1 MTGMEIIISKNV
13 LLAIVLAPLLG
24 SIVAGLFG
32 RQVGRTGAHWVTIL
46 GVAVSCALSGWVLY
60 QLVGGAAPFNENVYT
75 FFQIGNYSGHVG
87 FMIDKL
93 TAMMMVVVTF
103 VSLLV
108 HVYTI
113 GYMADDPGYQ
123 RFFSYISL
131 FTFSMLM
138 LVMSNNFL
146 QLFFGWEA
154 VGLVSY
160 LLIGFWFKR
169 PSAIFA
175 NLKAFLVNR
184 VGDFGFLLGIAA
196 VLFWFGTLDYATV
209 FANAPML
216 KGVTATIITGHPW
229 EVATIICICL
239 FIGAMGKSA
248 QVPLHVWLPDSMEGP
263 TPISALIHAATM
275 VTAGIFMV
283 ARMSPLFE
291 MSETALNFVLFIGA
305 TTAFFTGLIGI
316 VQNDIKRVVAY
327 STLSQLGYMTVAL
340 GVSAYSA
347 AIFHLMTHAFFKAL
361 LFLGA
366 GSVIIALHHEQDMR
380 KMGGLRKYMPIT
392 FITMWIGTLAL
403 VGTPFFSGFYSK
415 DTIIEA
421 AAHHAHEAHTW
432 VATYGYWAVLG
443 GVFVT
448 SFYSFRLLY
457 LTFHGK
463 ERFRDSHDDHG
474 HGHEAHAHDDHAHDD
489 HGHGAHEPHESPW
502 VVTVPLI
509 LLAIPSIAIGFFTIG
524 PMLFGTD
531 WMGHHAAASVPGQA
545 LTFFS
550 GAIDFMD
557 PARDTVMALKEEF
570 HGPFKFALHGMTALP
585 FWLALAGFLAATGLY
600 IFASPELP
608 ARMRHSKVGAFL
620 ANILDKKYWMD
631 TLWIGGFAGG
641 GVALGDL
648 SNAIDS
654 KVIDGVAVN
663 GSAKLVDMAANLLRR
678 TQSGFLYHY
687 AFAMILGLIALL
699 AVLIKFWQ

>member
-1 MTGMEIIISKNV
+1 MPGMEHSISATV
-13 LLAIVLAPLLG
+13 LLAIALAPLLG
-24 SIVAGLFG
+24 AIVAGLF
-32 RQVGRTGAHWVTIL
+32 RNLVGRRGSHLVTIAS
-46 GVAVSCALSGWVLY
+46 VALSCALSCWVLW
-60 QLVGGAAPFNENVYT
+60 QLVGQGAAPFNQNVYT
-75 FFQIGNYSGHVG
+75 WFEVGAYQAHVG

-93 TAMMMVVVTF
+93 AAMMMVVVTF

-113 GYMADDPGYQ
+113 GYMAEDPGYQ

-138 LVMSNNFL
+138 LVMSNNFM

-169 PSAIFA
+169 PTAIFA

-184 VGDFGFLLGIAA
+184 VGDFGFILGIAA

-209 FANAPML
+209 FANAP
-216 KGVTATIITGHPW
+216 TIAGLTVPVFSGHEW
-229 EVATIICICL
+229 SVATLICICL

-291 MSETALNFVLFIGA
+291 LSQTALDFVLFIGA

-347 AIFHLMTHAFFKAL
+347 AVYHLMTHAFFKAL

-366 GSVIIALHHEQDMR
+366 GSVIIAMHHEQDMR
-380 KMGGLRKYMPIT
+380 RMGGLRKIMPVT
-392 FITMWIGTLAL
+392 FWTMLVGTLAL
-403 VGTPFFSGFYSK
+403 VGTPFFAGFYSK

-421 AAHHAHEAHTW
+421 AAEHAHEAHNW
-432 VATYGYWAVLG
+432 IASYGYWTVLLG
-443 GVFVT
+443 AFVT

-457 LTFHGK
+457 MTFAGEARWKHA
-463 ERFRDSHDDHG
+463 DAHHDAAD
-474 HGHEAHAHDDHAHDD
+474 AHDDHAHDD
-489 HGHGAHEPHESPW
+489 HGHGHEPHESPW
-502 VVTVPLI
+502 VVTLPLV
-509 LLAIPSIAIGFFTIG
+509 LLAIPSLAIGFLTAG

-531 WMGHHAAASVPGQA
+531 MLGHAKQLP
-545 LTFFS
+545 FFL
-550 GAIDFMD
+550 GAIDV
-557 PARDTVMALKEEF
+557 PAARDVVAKIAEEGW
-570 HGPFKFALHGMTALP
+570 HGPVAFALHGFKAP
-585 FWLALAGFLAATGLY
+585 AFWLALAGFLLATAMYWWKPELATRARR
-600 IFASPELP
+600 IFALP
-608 ARMRHSKVGAFL
+608 VR
-620 ANILDKKYWMD
+620 ILEKKYWAD
-631 TLWIGGFAGG
+631 DLWIGGFAGG
-641 GVALGDL
+641 GLRLGRI
-648 SNAIDS
+648 SRGIDE
-654 KVIDGVAVN
+654 KLVDGVVVN
-663 GSAKLVDMAANLLRR
+663 GSARLVDLFAGLLRR
-678 TQSGFLYHY
+678 TQSGYLYDY

-699 AVLIKFWQ
+699 GAILMFWH

>member
-1 MTGMEIIISKNV
+1 MVISKTHLLLVV
-13 LLAIVLAPLLG
+13 LLPLLG
-24 SIVAGLFG
+24 SVIAGLFG
-32 RQVGRTGAHWVTIL
+32 RKVGRAGAHTATIL
-46 GVAVSCALSGWVLY
+46 GVAASFALSAHVMW
-60 QLVGGAAPFNENVYT
+60 QLLQGAAPFNENVYT
-75 FFQIGNYSGHVG
+75 FFQVGGIDAHVG
-87 FMIDKL
+87 FMVDKL

-113 GYMADDPGYQ
+113 GYMAEDDGYQ

-184 VGDFGFLLGIAA
+184 VGDFGFLLGIAG
-196 VLFWFGTLDYATV
+196 VLYWIGTLDYATA
-209 FANAPML
+209 FANAP
-216 KGVTATIITGHPW
+216 TIRDATVSPW
-229 EVATIICICL
+229 AGLEWSVPTVICISL

-291 MSETALNFVLFIGA
+291 MSPAALNFILFIGA
-305 TTAFFTGLIGI
+305 TTAFWTGLIGM

-347 AIFHLMTHAFFKAL
+347 AVFHLMTHAFFKAL

-366 GSVIIALHHEQDMR
+366 GSVIMSMHHEQDMR
-380 KMGGLRKYMPIT
+380 RMGGLRKYMPIT
-392 FITMWIGTLAL
+392 HLTMWVGTLAL

-421 AAHHAHEAHTW
+421 AAHHAGEHAGSL
-432 VATYGYWAVLG
+432 VAQYANLAVLLG
-443 GVFVT
+443 AFVT

-457 LTFHGK
+457 LTFFGE
-463 ERFRDSHDDHG
+463 ERFRDAHAHAHDAHGHHAHTHDDHHHDDHG
-474 HGHEAHAHDDHAHDD
+474 H
-489 HGHGAHEPHESPW
+489 HGAHEPHESPW
-502 VVTVPLI
+502 VVTLPLV
-509 LLAIPSIAIGFFTIG
+509 LLAIPSIAIGFLTVG

-531 WMGHHAAASVPGQA
+531 MLGHEKQLP
-545 LTFFS
+545 FFL
-550 GAIDFMD
+550 GAIE
-557 PARDTVMALKEEF
+557 VLKQHDVVAAIAAEF
-570 HGPFKFALHGMTALP
+570 HGPVAFALHGFKAP
-585 FWLALAGFLAATGLY
+585 AFWLALMGFLLATLLY
-600 IFASPELP
+600 LVMPEWRAGIKRAMALP
-608 ARMRHSKVGAFL
+608 IRVL
-620 ANILDKKYWMD
+620 EKKYWMD
-631 TLWIGGFAGG
+631 DLWIGGLAGG
-641 GVALGDL
+641 GVGLGKL
-648 SNAIDS
+648 FR
-654 KVIDGVAVN
+654 KVDTGLIDGVAVN
-663 GSAKLVDMAANLLRR
+663 GSAGAVGLVAALVRKL
-678 TQSGFLYHY
+678 QSGYLYHY
-687 AFAMILGLIALL
+687 AFAMILGLVALL
-699 AVLIKFWQ
+699 ALANHYWL

>member
-1 MTGMEIIISKNV
+1 MPGMEFAISKIM
-13 LLAIVLAPLLG
+13 LLAIVLAPLAGAL
-24 SIVAGLFG
+24 VAGLLG
-32 RQVGRTGAHWVTIL
+32 RQIGRAGAHTVTIL
-46 GVAVSCALSGWVLY
+46 GVAASCAMSMYVLW
-60 QLVGGAAPFNENVYT
+60 QLAGQGAAPFNENIYT
-75 FFQIGNYSGHVG
+75 FFQVGAYDAHVG
-87 FMIDKL
+87 FMVDKL

-108 HVYTI
+108 HIYTI
-113 GYMADDPGYQ
+113 GYMAEDPGYQ

-184 VGDFGFLLGIAA
+184 VGDFGFLLGIAG
-196 VLFWFGTLDYATV
+196 VLYWFGTLDYATV
-209 FANAPML
+209 FANAGD
-216 KGVTATIITGHPW
+216 KIGGGQVVQIIPGYEW
-229 EVATIICICL
+229 SVATLICICL

-291 MSETALNFVLFIGA
+291 LSEAALQFVLFIGA

-347 AIFHLMTHAFFKAL
+347 AVFHLMTHAFFKAL
-361 LFLGA
+361 LFLAA
-366 GSVIIALHHEQDMR
+366 GSVIIGMHHEQDMR
-380 KMGGLRKYMPIT
+380 RMGGLRKYMPVT
-392 FITMWIGTLAL
+392 FWTSLVGTLAL

-421 AAHHAHEAHTW
+421 AHHAAERGGW
-432 VATYGYWAVLG
+432 VGQYGYWAVLLG
-443 GVFVT
+443 AFVT
-448 SFYSFRLLY
+448 AFYSFRLLY
-457 LTFHGK
+457 LTFFGA
-463 ERFRDSHDDHG
+463 ERFREAPADGHHHDDDHG
-474 HGHEAHAHDDHAHDD
+474 H
-489 HGHGAHEPHESPW
+489 HGVHEPHESPW
-502 VVTVPLI
+502 VVTVPLV
-509 LLAIPSIAIGFFTIG
+509 LLAIPSIAIGFFSVG

-531 WMGHHAAASVPGQA
+531 WTGHHEQLPFFLGSIDVAA
-545 LTFFS
+545 
-550 GAIDFMD
+550 
-557 PARDTVMALKEEF
+557 ARDTVLMVKEAVW
-570 HGPFKFALHGMTALP
+570 HGPVAFALHGFMAP
-585 FWLALAGFLAATGLY
+585 AFWLAFSGFALATIMYWWKPGLAATAARV
-600 IFASPELP
+600 FALP
-608 ARMRHSKVGAFL
+608 RRVL
-620 ANILDKKYWMD
+620 EKKYWAD
-631 TLWIGGFAGG
+631 DLWIGGFAGG
-641 GVALGDL
+641 GLLLGKA
-648 SNAIDS
+648 SREIDS
-654 KVIDGVAVN
+654 RVIDGVAVN
-663 GSAKLVDMAANLLRR
+663 GSARLVALFSTVLRKL
-678 TQSGFLYHY
+678 QSGHLYHY

-699 AVLIKFWQ
+699 AVLIRYWT